1 MNFVVPQNPPAD
13 TGSVATDRPTK
24 PRTWP
29 VWIMPLILL
38 LSVAFSYGHAV
49 GFPFVFDD
57 QEVIVANPHQNL
69 DEWSLSDI
77 PTHPRGFALWTF
89 AVTRRM
95 AGLDVRVYRAT
106 NIAIHVLASLALAG
120 IVRRTLRLEPLRARF
135 DRHSDALA
143 LTVALVW
150 LLHPLQTESVTFV
163 TQRMESLMGC
173 LFLGSLYA
181 LLRGATSPRGAGWY
195 LLSLFFLALGLRTK
209 EAICTA
215 PLLLLWY
222 DRAFLSLSWREL
234 LRRRAAY
241 YAGMAV
247 LSLMFLGPLV
257 AFVIHFVDPQLQTAA
272 MPAGQNHQESLLQL
286 SDLRQQL
293 DVKDDATPAPRV
305 GVTRWTYLISQPAVI
320 LHYLRLSVLP
330 TGQCLDYA
338 WPPVESLRNT
348 WLPFAV
354 VSAAVL
360 VWLATLLKFP
370 RAGFVAA
377 WFFVNLAPRSSLI
390 PRLDLA
396 VEHRLY
402 LPLAAL
408 VVVAVLAGQR
418 LRERLERRF
427 SLLATHRLW
436 KHAPAVIV
444 VLIAV
449 LLGTSTMRRN
459 LDYRSEKALWAAT
472 LRVAPHNP
480 RAMTNLGAAL
490 AAEGYVD
497 EAILLHR
504 QAIAQKSVLQF
515 DQYAW
520 YNLGYALTLK
530 RDYAGAAQ
538 AFTRAALLRP
548 GFVEAL
554 SNLGN
559 CCRILHRTEMAEHC
573 FAEVLRLNPR
583 HVSARLNAVLLCRD
597 RNDMTGATRLL
608 DEAVAVAPQNPD
620 VWFQRGV
627 QHLLERRPNEALQC
641 WNRVLAIDPEHCDA
655 HLALAASLTQRN
667 DFDGAIEHLQ
677 TAAQVAPN
685 RAGVHNNLANA
696 LARAG
701 RLQEAV
707 SSYEEALRLN
717 PQLTAARENLEQ
729 VQRHLARRP

>member
-13 TGSVATDRPTK
+13 TGPVATDRAME
-24 PRTWP
+24 PRAWP
-29 VWIMPLILL
+29 VWIMPLV
-38 LSVAFSYGHAV
+38 LSMAAMLCYGHAT

-77 PTHPRGFALWTF
+77 PSHPRGFTLWTF

-106 NIAIHVLASLALAG
+106 NIAIHFLAALALAG

-135 DRHSDALA
+135 GHRAESLA
-143 LTVALVW
+143 LTIALLW
-150 LLHPLQTESVTFV
+150 LVHPLQTESVTFV
-163 TQRMESLMGC
+163 TQRMESLMGG
-173 LFLGSLYA
+173 LFLMSLYA
-181 LLRGATSPRGAGWY
+181 LLRGATSLRGAGWY

-222 DRAFLSLSWREL
+222 DRAFLSQSWKEL

-247 LSLMFLGPLV
+247 LSLMFLGPLL
-257 AFVIHFVDPQLQTAA
+257 AFVIHFVDPQLQAA
-272 MPAGQNHQESLLQL
+272 TMPAGQNHQGSLLQPA
-286 SDLRQQL
+286 DLRQQSGL
-293 DVKDDATPAPRV
+293 KDDAAPTPPV

-338 WPPVESLRNT
+338 WPPAESLRDT
-348 WLPFAV
+348 WLPFAI
-354 VSAAVL
+354 VSAMVL

-370 RAGFVAA
+370 RTGFVAA
-377 WFFVNLAPRSSLI
+377 WFLVNLAPRSSLI

-408 VVVAVLAGQR
+408 VIVAVLAGSVLQ
-418 LRERLERRF
+418 ERLARRY

-436 KHAPAVIV
+436 QHAPAVVV

-449 LLGTSTMRRN
+449 LLGTTTLRRN
-459 LDYRSEKALWAAT
+459 LDYRSQKALWAAT

-490 AAEGYVD
+490 AAEGHVD
-497 EAILLHR
+497 EAIALHR

-530 RDYAGAAQ
+530 RDHAGAAQ
-538 AFTRAALLRP
+538 AFARAALLQP

-559 CCRILHRTEMAEHC
+559 CCRILQRTEMAERC
-573 FAEVLRLNPR
+573 FAEVLRLDPK
-583 HVSARLNAVLLCRD
+583 HVTARLNAVLLCRD
-597 RNDMTGATRLL
+597 QNDVAGAVRLL
-608 DEAVAVAPQNPD
+608 DEAVAVAPQNAD

-627 QHLLERRPNEALQC
+627 QYLLERQPEEALEC

-667 DFDGAIEHLQ
+667 DFDGAIQHLQ
-677 TAAQVAPN
+677 MAAQVAPN

-707 SSYEEALRLN
+707 SSYEQALRLN

>member
-1 MNFVVPQNPPAD
+1 MNFVVSQNLPAD
-13 TGSVATDRPTK
+13 TGPVATDRPTK

-29 VWIMPLILL
+29 VWIMPLVLL
-38 LSVAFSYGHAV
+38 LSAVLSYGHAI

-77 PTHPRGFALWTF
+77 PSHPRGFTLWTF
-89 AVTRRM
+89 AVTRRL

-106 NIAIHVLASLALAG
+106 NIAIHFLAALALAG
-120 IVRRTLRLEPLRARF
+120 IVRRTLRVEPLRARF

-143 LTVALVW
+143 LTVALLW
-150 LLHPLQTESVTFV
+150 LVHPLQTESVTFV

-181 LLRGATSPRGAGWY
+181 LLRGATSLRGAGWY
-195 LLSLFFLALGLRTK
+195 VLSLFLLALGLRTK

-215 PLLLLWY
+215 PFLLLWY
-222 DRAFLSLSWREL
+222 DRAFLSRSWREL
-234 LRRRAAY
+234 LCRRAAY

-257 AFVIHFVDPQLQTAA
+257 AFVIHFVDPQLQTATL
-272 MPAGQNHQESLLQL
+272 PAGQNHPESFLQPA
-286 SDLRQQL
+286 DLRQQSGL
-293 DVKDDATPAPRV
+293 SEEDVPAPQI
-305 GVTRWTYLISQPAVI
+305 GVTRWTYLMSQPAVI

-338 WPPVESLRNT
+338 WPPAESLQDT

-370 RAGFVAA
+370 RTGFVAA

-408 VVVAVLAGQR
+408 VIAAVLAGQL
-418 LRERLERRF
+418 LREQLERRF

-436 KHAPAVIV
+436 KHAPAAVV

-480 RAMTNLGAAL
+480 RAMTSLGAVL
-490 AAEGYVD
+490 AAEGLVD
-497 EAILLHR
+497 EAIVLHR

-515 DQYAW
+515 DQHAW

-530 RDYAGAAQ
+530 RDYAGAVQ
-538 AFTRAALLRP
+538 AFARAALLQP

-559 CCRILHRTEMAEHC
+559 CCRILRRMEAAERC
-573 FAEVLRLNPR
+573 FAEVLRLNPK
-583 HVSARLNAVLLCRD
+583 HVAARLNAVLLCRD
-597 RNDMTGATRLL
+597 RNDTAGAARLL
-608 DEAVAVAPQNPD
+608 EEALAVTPRNAD

-627 QHLLERRPNEALQC
+627 QYLLERQSEEALEC
-641 WNRVLAIDPEHCDA
+641 WNRVLEIDPGHCDA

-677 TAAQVAPN
+677 MAAQVAPN

-707 SSYEEALRLN
+707 SSYEQALRLN

-729 VQRHLARRP
+729 VQRHLAHRP

>member
-1 MNFVVPQNPPAD
+1 MNFVVPQNPPAEAVA
-13 TGSVATDRPTK
+13 TGSPEESRGWPT
-24 PRTWP
+24 
-29 VWIMPLILL
+29 WIMPLVLL
-38 LSVAFSYGHAV
+38 LSAALSYGHAI

-57 QEVIVANPHQNL
+57 EEVIVANPHQNL
-69 DEWSLSDI
+69 DEWSLSSI
-77 PTHPRGFALWTF
+77 PSHPRGFTLWTF

-95 AGLDVRVYRAT
+95 VGLDVRVDRAT
-106 NIAIHVLASLALAG
+106 NIAIHFLAALALAG
-120 IVRRTLRLEPLRARF
+120 IVRRTLRLDPLRARF
-135 DRHSDALA
+135 EHQADALA
-143 LTVALVW
+143 LTVALLW
-150 LLHPLQTESVTFV
+150 LVHPLQTESVTFV

-181 LLRGATSPRGAGWY
+181 LLRGATSARGAGWY
-195 LLSLFFLALGLRTK
+195 LLSLFWLALGLRTK

-222 DRAFLSLSWREL
+222 DRVFLSQSWREL
-234 LRRRAAY
+234 LRGRAAY
-241 YAGMAV
+241 YAGMSV

-257 AFVIHFVDPQLQTAA
+257 AFVIHFVDPQLQRGTEAA
-272 MPAGQNHQESLLQL
+272 QTVQESLLQP
-286 SDLRQQL
+286 SDLRRQSGL
-293 DVKDDATPAPRV
+293 PDNETPAPQV
-305 GVTRWTYLISQPAVI
+305 GVTRWTYLMSQPAVI

-330 TGQCLDYA
+330 TSQCLDYA
-338 WPPVESLRNT
+338 WPPAESLRDT
-348 WLPFAV
+348 WLPFAI
-354 VSAAVL
+354 VSALVL
-360 VWLATLLKFP
+360 AWLVTLLKFP

-377 WFFVNLAPRSSLI
+377 WFLVNLAPRSSLI

-408 VVVAVLAGQR
+408 VIAAVLAGNS
-418 LRERLERRF
+418 LHERLVRRYA
-427 SLLATHRLW
+427 LLKSHRLW
-436 KHAPAVIV
+436 KHAPAILI

-449 LLGTSTMRRN
+449 LLGTTTMRRN

-490 AAEGYVD
+490 AAEGHID
-497 EAILLHR
+497 EAIVLHR
-504 QAIAQKSVLQF
+504 QAIAQESVLQF
-515 DQYAW
+515 DQHAW

-538 AFTRAALLRP
+538 AFARAALLQP

-559 CCRILHRTEMAEHC
+559 CCRILRRTEMAERC
-573 FAEVLRLNPR
+573 FAEVLRLNPG
-583 HVSARLNAVLLCRD
+583 HVTARLNAVLLCRD
-597 RNDMTGATRLL
+597 RNDSAEATRLL
-608 DEAVAVAPQNPD
+608 DEAVAVAPGNAD

-627 QHLLERRPNEALQC
+627 QYLLERQPEEALQC
-641 WNRVLAIDPEHCDA
+641 WNRVLSIDPGHCDA
-655 HLALAASLTQRN
+655 HLALAASLAQRN
-667 DFDGAIEHLQ
+667 DFDSAIEHLQ
-677 TAAQVAPN
+677 TAAQVAPD

-707 SSYEEALRLN
+707 SSYEQALRLN
-717 PQLTAARENLEQ
+717 PQLTAARQNLEQ
-729 VQRHLARRP
+729 VQRHLARRH